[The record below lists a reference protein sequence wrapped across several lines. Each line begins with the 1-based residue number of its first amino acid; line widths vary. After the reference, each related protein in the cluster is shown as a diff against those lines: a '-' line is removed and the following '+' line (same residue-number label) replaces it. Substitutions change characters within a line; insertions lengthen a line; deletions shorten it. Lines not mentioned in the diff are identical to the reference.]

1 MRPESHFHIAPNFV
15 PLVKFSYWS
24 KFHINIITGPGVVT
38 ISFYK
43 GLTRNLEIRN
53 TPVWV
58 LPNIWRLRRVR
69 NIKFGMNVSNK
80 MLLNAAKCQ
89 CYSLYLF
96 WVVKGKTNRGVKL
109 QMCTSLLLMPF
120 SYCILVKDRHVVI
133 PIFSQVMQK
142 PWSQL
147 MHMGCLIKSELVK
160 IVNENKQID
169 FSTAVCVNS
178 C

>member
-1 MRPESHFHIAPNFV
+1 MTLQFSDMTSMSIFWRFV
-15 PLVKFSYWS
+15 SLVKFSYWS
-24 KFHINIITGPGVVT
+24 KFHFSIITGPGVVK

-53 TPVWV
+53 TSVWV
-58 LPNIWRLRRVR
+58 LPNIWRL
-69 NIKFGMNVSNK
+69 FSMNVSNK
-80 MLLNAAKCQ
+80 MLLNAAKCHG
-89 CYSLYLF
+89 YSLYRF
-96 WVVKGKTNRGVKL
+96 WVVKGKTNWGVKL
-109 QMCTSLLLMPF
+109 KICTSLLLMPF
-120 SYCILVKDRHVVI
+120 SYCILVKDPHVVI
-133 PIFSQVMQK
+133 PVFSQVMQK

-160 IVNENKQID
+160 IVNENKQIN